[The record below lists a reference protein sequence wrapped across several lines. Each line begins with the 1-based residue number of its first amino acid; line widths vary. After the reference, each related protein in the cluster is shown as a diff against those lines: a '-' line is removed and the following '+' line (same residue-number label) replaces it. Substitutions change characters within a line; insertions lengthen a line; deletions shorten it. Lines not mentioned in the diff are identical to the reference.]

1 MGIPIMQK
9 GKYRGIPVDKLPNSY
24 LKWMLSSGFDFPEE
38 QLRYARKKVNSN
50 VTSSIDL
57 NVTRHAL
64 DKFSL
69 KYMHLWKPVK
79 LGNGVY
85 EGFAS
90 YVARVA
96 YEALE
101 SGEDVSK
108 HRRDDDETR
117 KKYENIIYVFNSKG
131 EYRTLITVL

>member
-1 MGIPIMQK
+1 MEIPTMPY
-9 GKYRGIPVDKLPNSY
+9 GKYKGTKIDQLPNSY
-24 LKWMLSSGFDFPEE
+24 LKWMLGHDFPEE
-38 QLRYARKKVNSN
+38 YLRYARKKVNSN
-50 VTSSIDL
+50 ITSSIDI

-108 HRRDDDETR
+108 HRRNDDETR
-117 KKYENIIYVFNSKG
+117 KKKDEVTYVFNSKG
-131 EYRTLITVL
+131 TYKTLITVI

>member
-1 MGIPIMQK
+1 MNKPPIMQV
-9 GKYRGIPVDKLPNSY
+9 GKYRGIPVDQVPNSY
-24 LKWMLSSGFDFPEE
+24 LKFMLAHDFPEE
-38 QLRYARKKVNSN
+38 FLKYARMKVNTN
-50 VTSSIDL
+50 VTSSIDI

-69 KYMHLWKPVK
+69 KYMHLWKPMK

-90 YVARVA
+90 YVSRMA

-101 SGEDVSK
+101 KGEDVSK
-108 HRRDDDETR
+108 HRRDDDEMR
-117 KKYENIIYVFNSKG
+117 KKHENIIYVFNSKG